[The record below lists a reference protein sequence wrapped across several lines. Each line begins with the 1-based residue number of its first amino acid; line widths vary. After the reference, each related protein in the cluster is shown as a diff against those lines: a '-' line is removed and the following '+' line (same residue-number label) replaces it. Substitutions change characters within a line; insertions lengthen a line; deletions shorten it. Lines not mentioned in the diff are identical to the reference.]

1 MGCFSCFSS
10 HGKAP
15 KRRKNCRRKQSV
27 SLHSRSLKPQQQHHH
42 PAPPSGH
49 FYFFFSIFLLI
60 FKFVNRVVI
69 EIESLDEDEDGEGFP
84 IRFRSWKLDRNRV
97 IEIENLVKDRDGKG
111 VPTQPHLWK

>member
-1 MGCFSCFSS
+1 M
-10 HGKAP
+10 
-15 KRRKNCRRKQSV
+15 
-27 SLHSRSLKPQQQHHH
+27 
-42 PAPPSGH
+42 
-49 FYFFFSIFLLI
+49 
-60 FKFVNRVVI
+60 I